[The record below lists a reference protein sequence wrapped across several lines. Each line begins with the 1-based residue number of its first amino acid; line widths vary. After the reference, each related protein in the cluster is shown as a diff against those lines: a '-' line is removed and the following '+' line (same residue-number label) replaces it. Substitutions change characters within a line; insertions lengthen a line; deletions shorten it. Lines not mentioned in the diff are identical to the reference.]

1 MALHRKQNMVQQKKN
16 ILRHFGSKTQC
27 KNEAKIGANLEEKI
41 GTYLEVKHGAKWDAK
56 VVEKCMQYWMLIQM
70 LTWCY

>member
-1 MALHRKQNMVQQKKN
+1 MVAKHDVKK
-16 ILRHFGSKTQC
+16 
-27 KNEAKIGANLEEKI
+27 EEKIGANLEAKI
-41 GTYLEVKHGAKWDAK
+41 DTYLEVKHGTKWDAK